1 MYQSLIKWFQQI
13 TVLKFLSVFII
24 FTIILGLVISHQYIA
39 SKQVNVEITNTRKI
53 LSTVHAILDRHDQ
66 LKKVL
71 ATPVHVLYMWEHN
84 LNINDV
90 TGFALSHDY
99 YRKLSPNE
107 QSAYRQLTIN
117 NSENVYKLADGEKH
131 LNKFVVNVRHAV
143 SSLTNIL
150 ASMSDKFD
158 IAVSGIALMVV
169 GMMGFL
175 IEWAFFAKYF
185 SGIEFF
191 WLVLFVVG
199 VVVHFVAIFVGNR
212 KATIQ
217 LTNFEKLIRNQFDA
231 DYFLDDGLKDFVNH
245 IYTALNWATHYENL
259 SDIYN
264 KNLITYNAKLIAFKQ
279 LLFDFYVL
287 LRDNVV
293 IANTNLLIAHQKN
306 LPIMN
311 SAKVFNLKMLDP
323 KIRQILITLSN
334 EFENALLLEN
344 IFGNK
349 KSEGNT
355 NIDSDNITLANTLK
369 AENDK
374 YTDETK
380 HALATTISDDMQTIN
395 NLLFD
400 ELKHN
405 LNQFIELA
413 HQTYHDFN
421 NKDQALLDYYI
432 SLNEAGKKLVDDNNV
447 K

>member
-1 MYQSLIKWFQQI
+1 MYQLLIKWFQQI

-24 FTIILGLVISHQYIA
+24 FAIILGLVIIHQYIA
-39 SKQVNVEITNTRKI
+39 SKQVNVEITNTSKI

-66 LKKVL
+66 LKKAL
-71 ATPVHVLYMWEHN
+71 ATSVHVLYMWEHN
-84 LNINDV
+84 LNINNV
-90 TGFALSHDY
+90 TGFALSHNY
-99 YRKLSPNE
+99 YQKLSPNE

-131 LNKFVVNVRHAV
+131 LNKFVANVRHAV

-150 ASMSDKFD
+150 ASMSNKFD
-158 IAVSGIALMVV
+158 IAVSGIALMLV
-169 GMMGFL
+169 GMLGFL
-175 IEWAFFAKYF
+175 IDWAFFAKSF

-212 KATIQ
+212 QATIQ
-217 LTNFEKLIRNQFDA
+217 LTNFEKLTRDQFEV

-245 IYTALNWATHYENL
+245 IYTALNWAIHYENI
-259 SDIYN
+259 SGID
-264 KNLITYNAKLIAFKQ
+264 NAKLIAFEQ

-287 LRDNVV
+287 LSDNVA
-293 IANTNLLIAHQKN
+293 IANTNLLMAHQKK

-311 SAKVFNLKMLDP
+311 SAKVFNLKMIDP
-323 KIRQILITLSN
+323 KIRQILITLSS
-334 EFENALLLEN
+334 EFDNAVLLET
-344 IFGNK
+344 IFGNN
-349 KSEGNT
+349 KSEDNT
-355 NIDSDNITLANTLK
+355 NIDSDSITLANTLK
-369 AENDK
+369 DESDK
-374 YTDETK
+374 YTDKTK
-380 HALATTISDDMQTIN
+380 RTLATTISNDMQTIN
-395 NLLFD
+395 DLLFD

-413 HQTYHDFN
+413 HQAYHDFN

-432 SLNEAGKKLVDDNNV
+432 SLNEAGKKLVGNNDV

>member
-24 FTIILGLVISHQYIA
+24 FTIILGLVIIHQYIA

-84 LNINDV
+84 LNINDM
-90 TGFALSHDY
+90 TRFALSHDY

-169 GMMGFL
+169 GMLGFL

-191 WLVLFVVG
+191 SLVLFVVG

-231 DYFLDDGLKDFVNH
+231 DYFLDDGLNDFINH
-245 IYTALNWATHYENL
+245 IYTALTWAIHYNNA

-264 KNLITYNAKLIAFKQ
+264 ADLITYNAKLIAFEQ
-279 LLFDFYVL
+279 LLFDFYIL
-287 LRDNVV
+287 LRDNVA

-323 KIRQILITLSN
+323 KIRQILITLSS
-334 EFENALLLEN
+334 EFDNALLLET
-344 IFGNK
+344 IFGNN
-349 KSEGNT
+349 KSEDNT
-355 NIDSDNITLANTLK
+355 NIDSDSITLANTLK
-369 AENDK
+369 TESDK

-380 HALATTISDDMQTIN
+380 HTLATTISDDMQTIN

-432 SLNEAGKKLVDDNNV
+432 SLNEAGKKLVGNNDV

>member
-24 FTIILGLVISHQYIA
+24 FTIIFGLVIIHQYIA

-90 TGFALSHDY
+90 TRFALSHDY

-169 GMMGFL
+169 GMLGFL

-191 WLVLFVVG
+191 WLVLFIVG

-212 KATIQ
+212 QATIQ
-217 LTNFEKLIRNQFDA
+217 LTNFEKLIRNQFEV

-245 IYTALNWATHYENL
+245 IYTALNWATHYENA

-264 KNLITYNAKLIAFKQ
+264 ENLITCNAKLIAFKQ
-279 LLFDFYVL
+279 LLFDFYVM
-287 LRDNVV
+287 LRDNVA
-293 IANTNLLIAHQKN
+293 IANTNLLIAHQKK

-311 SAKVFNLKMLDP
+311 SAKIFNLKMLDP
-323 KIRQILITLSN
+323 KIRQILITLSS
-334 EFENALLLEN
+334 EFDNAVLLET

-349 KSEGNT
+349 KSEDNT
-355 NIDSDNITLANTLK
+355 NIDSDSITLANTLK
-369 AENDK
+369 AENNK

-380 HALATTISDDMQTIN
+380 HTLATTISNDMQTIN
-395 NLLFD
+395 DLLFD

-447 K
+447 T

>member
-1 MYQSLIKWFQQI
+1 MYQLLIKWFQQI
-13 TVLKFLSVFII
+13 TVLKFLSVFIV
-24 FTIILGLVISHQYIA
+24 FTIILGLVTIHQYIA
-39 SKQVNVEITNTRKI
+39 SKQVNVEIANISKI
-53 LSTVHAILDRHDQ
+53 LATVRAILDRHDQ
-66 LKKVL
+66 LKKTL
-71 ATPVHVLYMWEHN
+71 STPVHVLYMWEHN

-90 TGFALSHDY
+90 TGFALSNDY

-117 NSENVYKLADGEKH
+117 NSGNVYKLADGEKH
-131 LNKFVVNVRHAV
+131 LNTFVANVRHAV

-150 ASMSDKFD
+150 ASMSNKFD
-158 IAVSGIALMVV
+158 IAISGIVLMTI
-169 GMMGFL
+169 GMLGFL
-175 IEWAFFAKYF
+175 IDWAFFAKYF

-199 VVVHFVAIFVGNR
+199 FVGHFVAIFVGNR
-212 KATIQ
+212 QATIQ
-217 LTNFEKLIRNQFDA
+217 LTNFEKLIRDQFEV

-245 IYTALNWATHYENL
+245 IYTALNWAIHYENT
-259 SDIYN
+259 SGI
-264 KNLITYNAKLIAFKQ
+264 YNAKLIAFEQ

-287 LRDNVV
+287 LRDNVA
-293 IANTNLLIAHQKN
+293 IANTNFLIAHQKN

-311 SAKVFNLKMLDP
+311 SAKVFNLKILDP
-323 KIRQILITLSN
+323 KIRQILITLSS
-334 EFENALLLEN
+334 EFDNALLLET

-349 KSEGNT
+349 KSEDNT
-355 NIDSDNITLANTLK
+355 DLYSDTITFANTLK
-369 AENDK
+369 AESDK

-380 HALATTISDDMQTIN
+380 HTLATTISNDMQTIN
-395 NLLFD
+395 DLLFD

-413 HQTYHDFN
+413 HQVSNAFN

-432 SLNEAGKKLVDDNNV
+432 SLNEAGKKLVGDNDI

>member
-1 MYQSLIKWFQQI
+1 MYQLLIKWFQQI
-13 TVLKFLSVFII
+13 TVLKFVSVFIV
-24 FTIILGLVISHQYIA
+24 FAIILGLVIVHQYIA
-39 SKQVNVEITNTRKI
+39 SKQVNVEIANTSKI
-53 LSTVHAILDRHDQ
+53 LSTVHAILDRHDH

-90 TGFALSHDY
+90 TRFALSHDY

-169 GMMGFL
+169 GMLGFL
-175 IEWAFFAKYF
+175 IEWTFFAKYF

-212 KATIQ
+212 QATIQ
-217 LTNFEKLIRNQFDA
+217 LTNFEKLIRNQFEV

-245 IYTALNWATHYENL
+245 IYPALNWAIHYDKT
-259 SDIYN
+259 SGIYAA
-264 KNLITYNAKLIAFKQ
+264 KQIIYNAKLIAFEQ

-306 LPIMN
+306 LPLMN

-323 KIRQILITLSN
+323 KIRQILITLSS
-334 EFENALLLEN
+334 EFDNALLLET

-349 KSEGNT
+349 KSEDNT
-355 NIDSDNITLANTLK
+355 DLYSDNITSANPLK
-369 AENDK
+369 AEHDK

-380 HALATTISDDMQTIN
+380 HTLATTMSDDMQTIN
-395 NLLFD
+395 DLLFD

-413 HQTYHDFN
+413 HQVSNDFN

-432 SLNEAGKKLVDDNNV
+432 SLNEAGKKLVDDNNIT
-447 K
+447 

>member
-1 MYQSLIKWFQQI
+1 MDQLLIKWFQQI
-13 TVLKFLSVFII
+13 TVLKFLSTFIVFA
-24 FTIILGLVISHQYIA
+24 IILGLVTVHQYIA
-39 SKQVNVEITNTRKI
+39 SKQVNIEITNTSKI
-53 LSTVHAILDRHDQ
+53 LLTVHAILDRHDQ
-66 LKKVL
+66 LKKTL
-71 ATPVHVLYMWEHN
+71 STSVHVLYMWEHN

-90 TGFALSHDY
+90 TGFALSNAY
-99 YRKLSPNE
+99 YRKLLPNE

-117 NSENVYKLADGEKH
+117 TSGNVYKLADGEKH
-131 LNKFVVNVRHAV
+131 LNKFVANVRHAV

-150 ASMSDKFD
+150 ASMSNKFD
-158 IAVSGIALMVV
+158 IAVSGIALMLV
-169 GMMGFL
+169 GMLGFL
-175 IEWAFFAKYF
+175 IDWAFFAKYF
-185 SGIEFF
+185 SDIEFF

-212 KATIQ
+212 QATIQ
-217 LTNFEKLIRNQFDA
+217 LTNFEKLTRDQFEV

-245 IYTALNWATHYENL
+245 IYTALTWAIHHDKPSGRY
-259 SDIYN
+259 DA
-264 KNLITYNAKLIAFKQ
+264 KLIIYNAKLIAFEQ
-279 LLFDFYVL
+279 LLFDFYVM

-323 KIRQILITLSN
+323 KIRQILITLSS
-334 EFENALLLEN
+334 EFDNALLLKT

-349 KSEGNT
+349 KSEDNT
-355 NIDSDNITLANTLK
+355 NIDSDSITLANTLK

-380 HALATTISDDMQTIN
+380 HTLATTISNDMQTIN
-395 NLLFD
+395 DLLFD

-405 LNQFIELA
+405 LNQFSKLV
-413 HQTYHDFN
+413 HQAYHNFN

-432 SLNEAGKKLVDDNNV
+432 SLNEAGKKLVDDNDV

>member
-24 FTIILGLVISHQYIA
+24 FTIIFGLVIIHQYIA

-90 TGFALSHDY
+90 TRFALSHDY

-169 GMMGFL
+169 GMLGFL

-191 WLVLFVVG
+191 WLVLFIVG

-212 KATIQ
+212 QATIQ

-231 DYFLDDGLKDFVNH
+231 DYFLDDGLNDFVNH
-245 IYTALNWATHYENL
+245 IYTALNWAIHYNNA

-264 KNLITYNAKLIAFKQ
+264 ADLITYNAKLIAFEQ
-279 LLFDFYVL
+279 LLFDFYIL
-287 LRDNVV
+287 LRDNVA
-293 IANTNLLIAHQKN
+293 IANTNLLIAHQKK

-311 SAKVFNLKMLDP
+311 SAKIFNLKMLDP
-323 KIRQILITLSN
+323 KIRQILITLSS
-334 EFENALLLEN
+334 EFDNAVLLET

-349 KSEGNT
+349 KSEDNT
-355 NIDSDNITLANTLK
+355 NIDSDSITLANTLK
-369 AENDK
+369 AENNK

-380 HALATTISDDMQTIN
+380 HTLATTISNDMQTIN
-395 NLLFD
+395 DLLFD

-447 K
+447 T

>member
-24 FTIILGLVISHQYIA
+24 FTIIFELVIIHQYIA
-39 SKQVNVEITNTRKI
+39 SKQVNVEITNTSKI

-90 TGFALSHDY
+90 TRFALSHDY

-169 GMMGFL
+169 GMLGFL

-199 VVVHFVAIFVGNR
+199 LVVHFVAIFVGNR

-245 IYTALNWATHYENL
+245 IYTALNWAIHYENT
-259 SDIYN
+259 SGIYDA
-264 KNLITYNAKLIAFKQ
+264 KLIIYNAKLIAFEQ
-279 LLFDFYVL
+279 LLFDFYVM
-287 LRDNVV
+287 LRDNVA

-311 SAKVFNLKMLDP
+311 SAKVFNLKMLNP
-323 KIRQILITLSN
+323 KIRQILITLSS
-334 EFENALLLEN
+334 EFDNALLLET
-344 IFGNK
+344 IFGNE

-355 NIDSDNITLANTLK
+355 NIDSDNITLANPLK

-380 HALATTISDDMQTIN
+380 HTLATTISDDMQTIN

-432 SLNEAGKKLVDDNNV
+432 SLNEAGKKLVGDNDV
-447 K
+447 T

>member
-1 MYQSLIKWFQQI
+1 MDQLLIKWFQQI
-13 TVLKFLSVFII
+13 TVLKFLSTFIVFA
-24 FTIILGLVISHQYIA
+24 IILGLVTVHQYIA
-39 SKQVNVEITNTRKI
+39 SKQVNIEITNTSKI
-53 LSTVHAILDRHDQ
+53 LLTVHAILDRHDQ
-66 LKKVL
+66 LKKTL
-71 ATPVHVLYMWEHN
+71 STPVHVLYMWEHN

-90 TGFALSHDY
+90 TGFALSNAY
-99 YRKLSPNE
+99 YRKLLPNE

-117 NSENVYKLADGEKH
+117 TSGNVYKLADGEKH
-131 LNKFVVNVRHAV
+131 LNKFVANVRHAV

-150 ASMSDKFD
+150 ASMSNKFD

-169 GMMGFL
+169 GMLGFL

-245 IYTALNWATHYENL
+245 IYTALNWAIHYDNT
-259 SDIYN
+259 SGIYN
-264 KNLITYNAKLIAFKQ
+264 TKLIAFEQ
-279 LLFDFYVL
+279 LLFDFYAL
-287 LRDNVV
+287 LRDNVA

-306 LPIMN
+306 LPLIN

-323 KIRQILITLSN
+323 KIRQILITLSS
-334 EFENALLLEN
+334 EFDNALLLET

-349 KSEGNT
+349 KSEDNT
-355 NIDSDNITLANTLK
+355 NIDSDSITLANTLK

-374 YTDETK
+374 YTDETE
-380 HALATTISDDMQTIN
+380 HTLATTISNDMQTIN

-405 LNQFIELA
+405 LNQFIELT
-413 HQTYHDFN
+413 HQAYHDFN
-421 NKDQALLDYYI
+421 TKDQALLNYYI
-432 SLNEAGKKLVDDNNV
+432 SLNEAGKKLVGDNNV